1 MKPRRVAAWL
11 RETLTPPD
19 LRSEQLHQALIDV
32 SEGQA
37 RITSLTASL
46 DDANRT
52 IARLSSEKAQ
62 LERVIATVKETVGG
76 F

>member
-1 MKPRRVAAWL
+1 MTKGPTVAQVHPEIALQIPRDLVAGKQQ
-11 RETLTPPD
+11 R
-19 LRSEQLHQALIDV
+19 IDKLD
-32 SEGQA
+32 A

>member
-1 MKPRRVAAWL
+1 MSGLRRALAWL
-11 RETLTPPD
+11 REMLTLPEAVD
-19 LRSEQLHQALIDV
+19 SSIA
-32 SEGQA
+32 S
-37 RITSLTASL
+37 RIASLTASL

>member
-1 MKPRRVAAWL
+1 MSEPQAPYTPAEVECLFAEL
-11 RETLTPPD
+11 RQRD
-19 LRSEQLHQALIDV
+19 
-32 SEGQA
+32 A
-37 RITSLTASL
+37 RIRSLTASL

>member
-1 MKPRRVAAWL
+1 MTEGPTVTQVHPEIALQISRDLVAGKQQ
-11 RETLTPPD
+11 R
-19 LRSEQLHQALIDV
+19 IDKLEANI
-32 SEGQA
+32 S
-37 RITSLTASL
+37 SLTASL

-52 IARLSSEKAQ
+52 IARLSGEKAQ

>member
-1 MKPRRVAAWL
+1 MSEPQAPYTPAEAEYLLLEL
-11 RETLTPPD
+11 RQRD
-19 LRSEQLHQALIDV
+19 
-32 SEGQA
+32 A
-37 RITSLTASL
+37 RIASLTASL

>member
-1 MKPRRVAAWL
+1 MSEPQAPYTPAEAEYLLLEL
-11 RETLTPPD
+11 RQRD
-19 LRSEQLHQALIDV
+19 
-32 SEGQA
+32 A
-37 RITSLTASL
+37 RIASLTASLTASL
-46 DDANRT
+46 DDANAT